1 MKMDHHPAASIPPD
15 HAMTR
20 KPVVRNPG
28 RRAFLAGTATL
39 PTLWLAG
46 CGGTQSDLPT
56 APPVGNPTPPP
67 AMPLN
72 GPRGLHVSLTGDA
85 ASSRAVTW
93 FTDGTEAGPSLL
105 EFDTVTPAMSASD
118 IQTMPMAVQAEG
130 SADATPGVEAYTHR
144 ASVEVLDPSLPFR
157 YRVGDG
163 ESWSDVRVVQP
174 TPSGNWRFTLFG
186 DHGITERAALVN
198 RQVLNTPTDLLLIA
212 GDLSYANGNQ
222 PVWDQWFGSVEPLL
236 SERVTMT
243 APGNHEE
250 EDDGGNTFKN
260 RFTHPGRN
268 TFYSFDYNR
277 VHFMVS
283 TAGALINDG
292 TLPEELLTI
301 ETDLALAAARRAAG
315 EIDFICVLQ
324 HFTIWTDQEGRAPA
338 NPSLVLLEENIL
350 VRYGVDV
357 VLCGHD
363 HVYQRSVPMA
373 FGIPNPLGY
382 VQMMVGTGGQSVRLF
397 EPTIQSWSAKE
408 FIGTGYAIFDVE
420 GRTMRG
426 QYIGTA
432 PTGLGDDVRQNP
444 TDDFQVV
451 DSFEIQAKDMIACR
465 ACALPPRNAEA
476 LLANYDATAAHTRQ
490 RNAHALAHC
499 A

>member
-1 MKMDHHPAASIPPD
+1 MYK
-15 HAMTR
+15 
-20 KPVVRNPG
+20 
-28 RRAFLAGTATL
+28 
-39 PTLWLAG
+39 
-46 CGGTQSDLPT
+46 
-56 APPVGNPTPPP
+56 
-67 AMPLN
+67 
-72 GPRGLHVSLTGDA
+72 
-85 ASSRAVTW
+85 
-93 FTDGTEAGPSLL
+93 
-105 EFDTVTPAMSASD
+105 
-118 IQTMPMAVQAEG
+118 
-130 SADATPGVEAYTHR
+130 
-144 ASVEVLDPSLPFR
+144 
-157 YRVGDG
+157 
-163 ESWSDVRVVQP
+163 
-174 TPSGNWRFTLFG
+174 
-186 DHGITERAALVN
+186 
-198 RQVLNTPTDLLLIA
+198 RQ
-212 GDLSYANGNQ
+212 
-222 PVWDQWFGSVEPLL
+222 
-236 SERVTMT
+236 
-243 APGNHEE
+243 
-250 EDDGGNTFKN
+250 
-260 RFTHPGRN
+260 
-268 TFYSFDYNR
+268 
-277 VHFMVS
+277 
-283 TAGALINDG
+283 
-292 TLPEELLTI
+292 
-301 ETDLALAAARRAAG
+301 
-315 EIDFICVLQ
+315 
-324 HFTIWTDQEGRAPA
+324 
-338 NPSLVLLEENIL
+338 L

-476 LLANYDATAAHTRQ
+476 LLANYDATAAHTRR